1 VTDQVVDNQALDL
14 GALRELCEKATP
26 GPWEARLDRYD
37 PVIVSAGSNWP
48 HGDDEAHATAYV
60 PADAVFI
67 AAARSAVPAL
77 LAEVERLRA
86 ERDRARDIAVAL
98 EQQTAE
104 AVRIVEKRLST
115 PTMHGIFEY
124 WEALNDLHRILGVPD
139 DDEENQP

>member
-48 HGDDEAHATAYV
+48 RGDDEAHATAYV
-60 PADAVFI
+60 PADAVFV

-86 ERDRARDIAVAL
+86 ERDTARNIAVAL
-98 EQQTAE
+98 EQQNAE
-104 AVRIVEKRLST
+104 ALRLVNEVLDRAPFGGRLCMT
-115 PTMHGIFEY
+115 Y
-124 WEALNDLHRILGVPD
+124 LHNIQRVLGVP
-139 DDEENQP
+139 EETK